1 MPLAEAAARR
11 GLNASHA
18 ATNSTTLL
26 LDEDAAGGVVD
37 PVVVMVESRV
47 ESRSA
52 ETARGSAPS
61 VTSTATSSSSY
72 VEVTFT
78 SSRSD
83 AVGRCDDLVPE
94 PERPR
99 CGVPRGPARAV
110 DVAFF

>member
-1 MPLAEAAARR
+1 MVILDQVAAV
-11 GLNASHA
+11 LVLQVV
-18 ATNSTTLL
+18 TLVL
-26 LDEDAAGGVVD
+26 IQVPQET
-37 PVVVMVESRV
+37 VVVMVESRV